1 MKTGANL
8 SDQLL
13 LLAGLLLL
21 TGLLWLANRWWTE
34 QHQDDTEDELLD
46 NHQDAKRPP
55 AES

>member
-34 QHQDDTEDELLD
+34 QHRDDTEDELLD